1 MNKRT
6 EAVNKIAAENNQLR
20 KQLTK
25 ANRDYYEDLLVY
37 MRGKNLFR
45 DDYQLEES
53 LLGILQDLIDAQNDG
68 TDAMTYFGHDPKQ
81 TATEL
86 LKSIPLRI
94 GNFIWFNLKLA
105 AMMIFI
111 LWLPRL
117 TYPNVTFDAGSLLLA
132 SGIAI
137 VSAWGGLW
145 YVGSHAF
152 AKPSRLQLTAIII
165 LGVILFG
172 IMVSILL
179 FLKTSWQIRLSAHT
193 SFTVIILGLVIAAI
207 LPFVHHLTELERPIY
222 YFSLFILILGL
233 LVYLRATRSFFRT
246 KIDFGKWQWLLYV
259 FIILSG
265 VGIGVL
271 IWWLGERRHHH

>member
-6 EAVNKIAAENNQLR
+6 EAINKIAAENNQLR

-45 DDYQLEES
+45 GEYQLEES

-68 TDAMTYFGHDPKQ
+68 TDAMTYFDHDPKQ

-86 LKSIPLRI
+86 LKTIPLRI

-105 AMMIFI
+105 AMMMFI

-137 VSAWGGLW
+137 VSAWGALW

-172 IMVSILL
+172 IMVSVLL

-193 SFTVIILGLVIAAI
+193 SFTVIILGLIIAAI
-207 LPFVHHLTELERPIY
+207 LPFIHNLTELERPIY

-246 KIDFGKWQWLLYV
+246 KIDFGKWQWLFYV
-259 FIILSG
+259 FIILLG

-271 IWWLGERRHHH
+271 IWWLGERRHRH